1 MTFMVA
7 LLHYVLQ
14 LTIYLGFVINLSR
27 LLDFEIDIV

>member
-1 MTFMVA
+1 MTFLVT

-14 LTIYLGFVINLSR
+14 LTIHLGFVINLSR